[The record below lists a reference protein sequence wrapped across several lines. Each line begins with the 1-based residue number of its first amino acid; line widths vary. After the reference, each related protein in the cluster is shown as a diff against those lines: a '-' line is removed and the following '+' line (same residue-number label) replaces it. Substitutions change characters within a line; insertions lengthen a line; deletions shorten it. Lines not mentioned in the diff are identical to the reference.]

1 MDLDLDDLHKNTEL
15 EKNDVPEKMSLSDP
29 DPGQFSHVEELQT
42 GSGSK
47 PNPDIVTMPKVK
59 SRSNSDPFISM
70 DKPNITL
77 EPIDNVD
84 NTVIE
89 TENSNVPNRYVKQV
103 NDPVATPETVD
114 VNFDNKMNTPALR
127 RSSRSN
133 KGVNNKL
140 RNDFELYNLCC
151 HCVNHE
157 MYFGSYRNAFPTP
170 CDGGEGG

>member
-1 MDLDLDDLHKNTEL
+1 
-15 EKNDVPEKMSLSDP
+15 
-29 DPGQFSHVEELQT
+29 
-42 GSGSK
+42 
-47 PNPDIVTMPKVK
+47 
-59 SRSNSDPFISM
+59 M

-89 TENSNVPNRYVKQV
+89 TENSNVPNRYVKPV
-103 NDPVATPETVD
+103 NDPIATPETVD
-114 VNFDNKMNTPALR
+114 VNFDNEMNTPALR

-157 MYFGSYRNAFPTP
+157 MYFGSYRNTFHTP